1 MGVKVRYLR
10 GSWWVVAHHDGKRWK
25 KRVGSEK
32 EAAKEAAK
40 ELQRR
45 LATGELD
52 GKPEAEREDAL
63 PFDAH
68 LRDWH
73 LRHSVTF
80 KPRYQESSQIVIE
93 NHLVPFFGPKDVREI
108 READLLDFIR
118 V

>member
-10 GSWWVVAHHDGKRWK
+10 GAWWLVAHHDGKRWK
-25 KRVGSEK
+25 KRIGSEK
-32 EAAKEAAK
+32 EAAREAAK

-52 GKPEAEREDAL
+52 GKPEPEAPSDL

-73 LRHSVTF
+73 LRYSVTF
-80 KPRYQESSQIVIE
+80 KPRYRESSLIVIE
-93 NHLVPFFGPKDVREI
+93 THLVPFFGAKD
-108 READLLDFIR
+108 L
-118 V
+118 